1 MLCLYVYNVLP
12 PQRLPGSFE
21 DRLCNGQRKIK
32 ETRFK
37 KKKKKKKKKK
47 QLRLI
52 EWAFSA
58 HGWMEVHFTR
68 DGRQTHEQPE
78 GKHYRYRIL
87 IMTRS
92 YILLIICCM
101 YQIRYELLSCQVI

>member
-37 KKKKKKKKKK
+37 KKKNEVSILNGCGDIFDEKV
-47 QLRLI
+47 LRNY
-52 EWAFSA
+52 
-58 HGWMEVHFTR
+58 GRT
-68 DGRQTHEQPE
+68 DGRMDGRNHGQ
-78 GKHYRYRIL
+78 
-87 IMTRS
+87 M
-92 YILLIICCM
+92 
-101 YQIRYELLSCQVI
+101 

>member
-37 KKKKKKKKKK
+37 KKKKRKKS
-47 QLRLI
+47 LF
-52 EWAFSA
+52 EWWPWGPKWPCGGQVLGSK
-58 HGWMEVHFTR
+58 MKYTSKSSS
-68 DGRQTHEQPE
+68 P
-78 GKHYRYRIL
+78 
-87 IMTRS
+87 
-92 YILLIICCM
+92 
-101 YQIRYELLSCQVI
+101 ELLGSGA

>member
-37 KKKKKKKKKK
+37 KKKKEKKVCSNGGPGV
-47 QLRLI
+47 RNGP
-52 EWAFSA
+52 AA
-58 HGWMEVHFTR
+58 
-68 DGRQTHEQPE
+68 GRSWVQ
-78 GKHYRYRIL
+78 K
-87 IMTRS
+87 
-92 YILLIICCM
+92 
-101 YQIRYELLSCQVI
+101 

>member
-32 ETRFK
+32 EKRLK

-47 QLRLI
+47 SISILQDGSRFCLL
-52 EWAFSA
+52 FLKKN
-58 HGWMEVHFTR
+58 HFTDELHR
-68 DGRQTHEQPE
+68 TDLHYFW
-78 GKHYRYRIL
+78 GKPC
-87 IMTRS
+87 
-92 YILLIICCM
+92 LIIKYKYGSFKVSKSDWCHVFS
-101 YQIRYELLSCQVI
+101 IIA

>member
-37 KKKKKKKKKK
+37 KKKKKKKKYFIRINIQNLQIYQYMVI
-47 QLRLI
+47 QLHKWVSGGSRMTSVNLYCFVS
-52 EWAFSA
+52 WLVFQFSI
-58 HGWMEVHFTR
+58 F
-68 DGRQTHEQPE
+68 
-78 GKHYRYRIL
+78 
-87 IMTRS
+87 
-92 YILLIICCM
+92 
-101 YQIRYELLSCQVI
+101 